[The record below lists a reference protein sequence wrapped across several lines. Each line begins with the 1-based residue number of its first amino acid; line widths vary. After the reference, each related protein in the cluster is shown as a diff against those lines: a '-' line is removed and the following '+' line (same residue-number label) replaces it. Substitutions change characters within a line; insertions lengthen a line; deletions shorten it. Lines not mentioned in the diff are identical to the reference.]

1 MPLASSDI
9 MTYVIPP
16 QVLVAHLDGEAVVLH
31 MDTKRYYRLNDTAAR
46 IWKGLERREGVS
58 QIVASL
64 CEQFTVPPETA
75 QSQVEDMIRELLQS
89 GLLAQ
94 G

>member
-1 MPLASSDI
+1 MPPAFSET
-9 MTYVIPP
+9 MNYRIPP
-16 QVLVAHLDGEAVVLH
+16 QVLVAHLEGEAVVLH

-46 IWKGLERREGVS
+46 IWKGLERSETVP

-75 QSQVEDMIRELLQS
+75 QREVDGMIRDLVQS

>member
-1 MPLASSDI
+1 MQPASSDT
-9 MTYVIPP
+9 MNYVIPS

-64 CEQFTVPPETA
+64 CEQFTVPRETA
-75 QSQVEDMIRELLQS
+75 QYQVEGMIRDLLQS
-89 GLLAQ
+89 GLLAE